1 VPGATAPLI
10 EHATQFV
17 GSVRDLD
24 LDKPPGVAET
34 IDWVA
39 ALVSL
44 GVADLV
50 SEETLASALTSL
62 GALAKTPDDRTLIRD
77 AFKTFTECS
86 LT

>member
-1 VPGATAPLI
+1 LI

-17 GSVRDLD
+17 GSARDLD

-50 SEETLASALTSL
+50 DESATMSL

-77 AFKTFTECS
+77 AFVEFSRT
-86 LT
+86 

>member
-1 VPGATAPLI
+1 LI
-10 EHATQFV
+10 AHATQFV
-17 GSVRDLD
+17 GSARDLD

-34 IDWVA
+34 IDWVG

-50 SEETLASALTSL
+50 DESALVSL

-77 AFKTFTECS
+77 AYNAFTEYS
-86 LT
+86 RT